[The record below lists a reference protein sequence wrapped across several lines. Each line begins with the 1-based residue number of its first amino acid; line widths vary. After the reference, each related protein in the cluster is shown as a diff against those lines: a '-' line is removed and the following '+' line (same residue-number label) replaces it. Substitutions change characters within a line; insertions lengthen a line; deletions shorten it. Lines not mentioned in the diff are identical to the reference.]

1 MKHTVKREGRWFV
14 TLAEA
19 VRNANMGDTI
29 VVDDTEMMSFA
40 CFGIRARGFK
50 DTSKQFGIT
59 VELPNGVGGD
69 VEKVT
74 ASSNRPS
81 PQNIPKHLDYPDDQV
96 FICQHC
102 NEPYQHGPARDVMR
116 DSGQTKYTPLAFC
129 SSVCGFR
136 YHYKHGRG
144 PGVVA
149 EIPLG
154 KPEPYNLTHFKASE
168 SVLVDPAN
176 PDVPVAKVYDEAMEV
191 PDDLMEIN
199 GVSKLLGLEPVG
211 GTKVDTREVPQVPE
225 PTKPPVRTLPKL
237 NELSQF
243 FKKPK

>member
-1 MKHTVKREGRWFV
+1 MKHTVTRQGQWFV
-14 TLAEA
+14 NLAEA
-19 VRNANMGDTI
+19 VRTANMGDTI

-50 DTSKQFGIT
+50 DTSRQFGIT
-59 VELPNGVGGD
+59 VELPNGVVGD
-69 VEKVT
+69 VTKVS

-81 PQNIPKHLDYPDDQV
+81 TQNIPKHLDYPDDQV

-102 NEPYQHGPARDVMR
+102 NEPYQFGPARDGMR
-116 DSGQTKYTPLAFC
+116 DGGQTKYTPLAFC

-136 YHYKHGRG
+136 YYYKHGSG
-144 PGVVA
+144 PRVVA

-154 KPEPYNLTHFKASE
+154 KPEPCNLTTFKASE

-176 PDVPVAKVYDEAMEV
+176 PDVPVAAVYDESMEV
-191 PDDLMEIN
+191 PDDLMQIN

-211 GTKVDTREVPQVPE
+211 DTKVDTQVIRP
-225 PTKPPVRTLPKL
+225 LPKL
-237 NELSQF
+237 
-243 FKKPK
+243 FKKPQ